1 MHKLSLFSLKN
12 RALIALVTVVV
23 AVFGGLAF
31 TSLKQELI
39 PSIEVPQLAVL
50 TAHPGASVEVVAS
63 DVTAP
68 VEKALQTVPGLLGTT
83 STSSTGMSVV
93 LAEFEFGTET
103 AKVEQKMTQAL
114 GRISSF
120 LPENVDPSV
129 LAISLDDFPVIQ
141 IAVSADDTEALA
153 GAHAGERVRQL
164 LASFGAV
171 DN

>member
-93 LAEFEFGTET
+93 LAEFEFGRRHHRRDHRDAAVRRRDDKAFANRRHT
-103 AKVEQKMTQAL
+103 
-114 GRISSF
+114 GRIAEKQCA
-120 LPENVDPSV
+120 P
-129 LAISLDDFPVIQ
+129 
-141 IAVSADDTEALA
+141 
-153 GAHAGERVRQL
+153 HR
-164 LASFGAV
+164 
-171 DN
+171 